1 MSTYLYAIFGII
13 ATLLGWTI
21 SQIILTFARLI
32 GKTVIFNP
40 DFILFP
46 IIAGFLTTAMVAA
59 QIFLNAPTHPKK
71 SWRAFRRSYFWVALG
86 IGTFLGFIPSLIT
99 QLLYKSGWSPEIVN
113 ILAWCLIGLVT
124 GFTEGGVWNLRK
136 GATSKAKQRHKKV
149 ILYGGI
155 AGFCAAILSM
165 IITGLLPPP
174 LQRYEDPLGFGI
186 LGLVLGVFI
195 SKATAPNYRYALRA
209 GHGFPVVLQQRNL
222 TVNDAVL
229 NNSRLKFVIK
239 DESRRFNFIEEGLSI
254 ELPSDTAQSLT
265 IGGNDQSHIRI
276 PYIADKCAELNVKEQ
291 GVTLKC
297 LNPNSVA
304 INFSHKP
311 MDDQGEVELRH
322 NSIITFYH
330 KDYEETA
337 NDDEKEKKIYRFVF
351 YDRLLDPDA

>member
-1 MSTYLYAIFGII
+1 MITYLYAIFGIV
-13 ATLLGWTI
+13 ATLFGWSI
-21 SQIILTFARLI
+21 SQLILTFARLL
-32 GKTVIFNP
+32 GKTVVFNP

-71 SWRAFRRSYFWVALG
+71 SWRAFRRSYCWVPLG
-86 IGTFLGFIPSLIT
+86 IGTCLGFIPSLLT
-99 QLLYKSGWSPEIVN
+99 QLLYESGWFPEIVN
-113 ILAWCLIGLVT
+113 IFAWCLIGLAT
-124 GFTEGGVWNLRK
+124 GFTEGGVWTFRK
-136 GATSKAKQRHKKV
+136 GATSKAIQRHKKV
-149 ILYGGI
+149 IIYGGI

-195 SKATAPNYRYALRA
+195 SQATAANYRYALRA
-209 GHGFPVVLQQRNL
+209 GHGFPVVLQRRKS

-229 NNSRLKFVIK
+229 NNSRLKFVTK
-239 DESRRFNFIEEGLSI
+239 DKSRSFNFIEEGLSI
-254 ELPSDTAQSLT
+254 ELPSDTTQSLT
-265 IGGNDQSHIRI
+265 IGGNDQSDIRI
-276 PYIADKCAELNVKEQ
+276 PCIADECAELNVKEQ
-291 GVTLKC
+291 GVTLRC

-322 NSIITFYH
+322 NSVVTFYH
-330 KDYEETA
+330 KDYDPTA
-337 NDDEKEKKIYRFVF
+337 KDDEKEKKIYRFVF